1 MTEKIIMY
9 DSAEAAQ
16 SKTMSLTGWFCS
28 NGHFHGNAE
37 DVARYCGAT
46 HRACAKC
53 LKPIKVRGY
62 LICDGCRNKN
72 EIENYFKMPFQEWD
86 KVTPLYSQL
95 LEEYFFDEDY
105 LDCLIKDAPLANSK
119 KLRLIICE
127 PLGVPSIDEDMF
139 YDYLPSGQL
148 FDDVASEEVLS
159 AITALNSALQKEKT
173 WAWVPGD
180 NRTEIMA

>member
-28 NGHFHGNAE
+28 NGHFH
-37 DVARYCGAT
+37 
-46 HRACAKC
+46 
-53 LKPIKVRGY
+53 
-62 LICDGCRNKN
+62 GCRNKN